1 MERNFIDCDDSVN
14 PAFMRR
20 AIELAKKGEGR
31 TNPNPLVGAVIVK
44 DGRIIGEG
52 YHHSYGNLHAEREAL
67 KDCMERG
74 ENPEN
79 AVIYVTLEPCCHF
92 GKQPP
97 CTYAIRD
104 AKISC
109 VVVGSRDPNPLVH
122 GKGNAFLREQGI
134 RVIEDFLKGE
144 CDSLNPIFFHYI
156 THSLPY
162 VAVKFA
168 MTLDGKIATK
178 TGASKWITN
187 EESRK
192 YVHALRNKYYG
203 IMAGIG
209 TVLKDNPM
217 LTCRLENDSGELV
230 GRNPV
235 RVICDSSLR
244 IPVESNIVKSA
255 GDVRTIIA
263 CADREREMES
273 ENAFRQKKKILVDSG
288 IEVIGIKEKDGH
300 IDLNQLMKILGE
312 KKIDSLLIEGGGEI
326 NFSALKAGIV
336 SKIYAFLAPKIFGG
350 QGKSPVAGEGV
361 EKVEEA
367 FHFNLKNTVNFGE
380 DILLEYE
387 RTL

>member
-67 KDCMERG
+67 KDCRERG

-209 TVLKDNPM
+209 TVLKDNPL

-255 GDVRTIIA
+255 GNVRTIIA

-288 IEVIGIKEKDGH
+288 IEVIGY
-300 IDLNQLMKILGE
+300 LQCQ
-312 KKIDSLLIEGGGEI
+312 
-326 NFSALKAGIV
+326 FVPSADV
-336 SKIYAFLAPKIFGG
+336 S
-350 QGKSPVAGEGV
+350 
-361 EKVEEA
+361 
-367 FHFNLKNTVNFGE
+367 
-380 DILLEYE
+380 
-387 RTL
+387 

>member
-1 MERNFIDCDDSVN
+1 MERNFFDCDDSVN

-20 AIELAKKGEGR
+20 AIELAKRGEGR

-44 DGRIIGEG
+44 EGRIIGEG

-79 AVIYVTLEPCCHF
+79 AVIYVTLEPCCHV

-97 CTYAIRD
+97 CTHAIRD

-122 GKGNAFLREQGI
+122 GKGNAFLREQGVK
-134 RVIEDFLKGE
+134 VIEDFLKSE
-144 CDSLNPIFFHYI
+144 CDSLNPIFFYYI

-178 TGASKWITN
+178 TGLSKWITN

-192 YVHALRNKYYG
+192 YVHVLRNKYYG

-235 RVICDSSLR
+235 RVICDSNLR

-255 GDVRTIIA
+255 GEVRTIVA
-263 CADREREMES
+263 FADSERNLEI
-273 ENAFRQKKKILVDSG
+273 ENSLEQKKQIL
-288 IEVIGIKEKDGH
+288 EER
-300 IDLNQLMKILGE
+300 
-312 KKIDSLLIEGGGEI
+312 
-326 NFSALKAGIV
+326 
-336 SKIYAFLAPKIFGG
+336 
-350 QGKSPVAGEGV
+350 GV
-361 EKVEEA
+361 
-367 FHFNLKNTVNFGE
+367 
-380 DILLEYE
+380 
-387 RTL
+387 